1 MGFANYTELR
11 AEVKGWLMD
20 RDDLVAKIPSFI
32 TLAEADLNDRI
43 RHRKMVK
50 RSRLAGVTT
59 SRIPLPEDWLEAR
72 NVELYLGDR
81 PSRLDYTSDENLDEI
96 RDRASGT
103 LTPTHYAIVGDELE
117 LIPAP
122 SSVTIE
128 MIYYAAIPSLVVT
141 PSNWLLVARPDA
153 YLYGTLMH
161 SAPYLEDD
169 ARVGVWSAGYER
181 AVTTLNNADRVART
195 SGGPLKRRLRSYG

>member
-1 MGFANYTELR
+1 MGFANYTELQ

-32 TLAEADLNDRI
+32 LLAEADLNDRI
-43 RHRKMVK
+43 RHRKMIK

-59 SRIPLPEDWLEAR
+59 SRIPLPDDWLEAR

-81 PSRLDYTSDENLDEI
+81 PSRLRYASDENLDEI
-96 RDRASGT
+96 RDRQSST
-103 LTPTHYAIVGDELE
+103 LTPTHYAIVGEELE
-117 LIPAP
+117 LVPAP

-128 MIYYAAIPSLVVT
+128 MIYYASIPALVLAGT
-141 PSNWLLVARPDA
+141 NWLLTTRPDV

-169 ARVGVWSAGYER
+169 ARVSIWSAGYER
-181 AVTTLNNADRVART
+181 AVATLNNADKVART
-195 SGGPLKRRLRSYG
+195 SGGPLTRRLRSYG